1 MAAKVEEDETFTKIE
16 EMWSVLKDLQ
26 AKAIVYDYFITN
38 ANEILIPEQSTQ
50 NLGDSWCVEAG

>member
-16 EMWSVLKDLQ
+16 EMWGVLKDLQ

>member
-16 EMWSVLKDLQ
+16 EMWGVLKDLQ

-38 ANEILIPEQSTQ
+38 ANEISIPEQSTQ